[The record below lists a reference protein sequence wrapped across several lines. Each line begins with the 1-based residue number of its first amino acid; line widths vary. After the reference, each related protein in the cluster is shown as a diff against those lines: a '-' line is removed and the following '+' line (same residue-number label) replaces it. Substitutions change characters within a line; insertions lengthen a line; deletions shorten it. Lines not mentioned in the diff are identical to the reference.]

1 MEASSRQVLPMA
13 RAFYAKGYDITT
25 VCEHKSDLGNVTR
38 FKHRCYVVKNID
50 SDYKTAERVY
60 DEIVTQNEFDII
72 VPLSDFSA
80 EIATNHKNDWKKKGC
95 YVAVKINIILF
106 FC

>member
-1 MEASSRQVLPMA
+1 MQSKKKKRVLLMEASSRQVLPMA

-50 SDYKTAERVY
+50 SDYKTAERE
-60 DEIVTQNEFDII
+60 EIIGLIFVSIKEFPI
-72 VPLSDFSA
+72 PSSGSS
-80 EIATNHKNDWKKKGC
+80 KK
-95 YVAVKINIILF
+95 
-106 FC
+106 